1 VLLVALAVLWLGA
14 GVYWLRN
21 RIASPSMA
29 SGQFSE
35 RLRFRR
41 STRAV
46 VVPLRGS
53 QSALGYSHQPGHS
66 LVEPPLDM
74 RQKGINPMEITS
86 EQARIRR
93 RKVLLSLVGLVA
105 FTLLLAIVAGGSFI
119 ALQLFSD
126 TLLFGYVLALVHYQ
140 RLVEQA
146 KQNYY
151 ESYDAPSL
159 SYAATGTE
167 SL

>member
-1 VLLVALAVLWLGA
+1 
-14 GVYWLRN
+14 
-21 RIASPSMA
+21 
-29 SGQFSE
+29 
-35 RLRFRR
+35 
-41 STRAV
+41 
-46 VVPLRGS
+46 
-53 QSALGYSHQPGHS
+53 
-66 LVEPPLDM
+66 
-74 RQKGINPMEITS
+74 MEITS

-105 FTLLLAIVAGGSFI
+105 FTLLLAIVVGGSFI

-146 KQNYY
+146 KQHYY
-151 ESYDAPSL
+151 EAYDAPSL